1 MRNLSTRRTPSLQRM
16 LNFLDIPIPEIQV
29 WETLQ
34 EEPRK
39 LVIAVLARL
48 IIQATLNHP
57 GSGEENRDR

>member
-1 MRNLSTRRTPSLQRM
+1 M

-39 LVIAVLARL
+39 LAIAVLARW
-48 IIQATLNHP
+48 IIQASLNHL
-57 GSGEENRDR
+57 GWEEENHDG